1 MLQLILNF
9 IIVGIVTFVF
19 INLISFFGSFINK
32 INYANKLNYLL
43 QDDIYIISDY
53 SCLCYKSY
61 GFQIYKCNNCKVKNL
76 INFENFDEVMSMLQ
90 KINIKKTLNLIIHT
104 EGGESCCAD
113 AISYL
118 FTTQNLD
125 VHTNVP
131 QYAQSAGT
139 MLALCGKKIHCNWYS
154 LFSPVDSQLEYVT
167 GGDDEETE
175 MTFSAKHLQSITNK
189 EHNLDKLQGLEAKDH
204 HNEDKYLL
212 NRILKDNSNKDEIVK
227 KLVNSNFSHE
237 FNITYH
243 DMKKMG
249 LPVDLNISPKINV
262 IFNMFKKLN

>member
-1 MLQLILNF
+1 M
-9 IIVGIVTFVF
+9 
-19 INLISFFGSFINK
+19 
-32 INYANKLNYLL
+32 
-43 QDDIYIISDY
+43 
-53 SCLCYKSY
+53 
-61 GFQIYKCNNCKVKNL
+61 
-76 INFENFDEVMSMLQ
+76 
-90 KINIKKTLNLIIHT
+90 
-104 EGGESCCAD
+104 GGESCCAD

-118 FTTQNLD
+118 FTNQNLD

-167 GGDDEETE
+167 GRDDDETE
-175 MTFSAKHLQSITNK
+175 MTFSAKHLQNITNK

-212 NRILKDNSNKDEIVK
+212 NRILKDNNNKDEIVK

-249 LPVDLNISPKINV
+249 LP
-262 IFNMFKKLN
+262 